1 MLILTKLHLTFSVLQ
16 FEEALN
22 QIDPLEGIR
31 KLVDPRL
38 KDNYPMDSVLKVGII
53 SLKRN
58 FECYFL
64 RNNIE

>member
-1 MLILTKLHLTFSVLQ
+1 LQ
-16 FEEALN
+16 FAEALN